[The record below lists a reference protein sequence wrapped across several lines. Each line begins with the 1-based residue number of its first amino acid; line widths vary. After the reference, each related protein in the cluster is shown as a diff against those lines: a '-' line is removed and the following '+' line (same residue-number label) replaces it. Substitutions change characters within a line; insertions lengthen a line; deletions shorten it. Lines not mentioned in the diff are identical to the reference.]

1 MRLGAELEEVSGDHV
16 GKRHRLLPIPMVIG
30 RSTRA
35 DIQLDQDSV
44 SRRHAE
50 VTARDDAW
58 VIRDRRSLNGTFV
71 NDAAITERELAS
83 GDLVKI
89 GRTIFRF
96 TLGPPTES
104 SPPGSASGS
113 DDGAGSSSP
122 PPSTAP
128 VAWQPGR

>member
-1 MRLGAELEEVSGDHV
+1 MRLGAVLEEVFGDNV
-16 GKRHRLLPIPMVIG
+16 GRRHRLLPIPMVIG
-30 RSTRA
+30 RSTGA

-50 VTARDDAW
+50 VTARDSGW
-58 VIRDRRSLNGTFV
+58 FIRDRRSLNGTFV

-96 TLGPPTES
+96 TPGLPPES
-104 SPPGSASGS
+104 SPSGSASGS
-113 DDGAGSSSP
+113 DGGAGSSSP
-122 PPSTAP
+122 PSSTAP
-128 VAWQPGR
+128 VAWRPRP